1 MSDVNYSSTKLKPVI
16 RNYGCRNRLPHDF
29 KPIHENSRIKIEV
42 CQRCNKKVRFK
53 KHYKGR
59 TDNRAY
65 LEAHARNFAQPAGRT
80 KRLYMKI
87 YRPDFMKIT
96 I

>member
-1 MSDVNYSSTKLKPVI
+1 MSVNYSSTKLKPVI
-16 RNYGCRNRLPHDF
+16 RDYGCRNRLPHDF
-29 KPIHENSRIKIEV
+29 SPVAENSRIKVEV
-42 CQRCNKKVRFK
+42 CIRCGHKERFK

-65 LEAHARNFAQPAGRT
+65 LEAHARNFAQSRGRT

-87 YRPDFMKIT
+87 YQPDDCKI
-96 I
+96 IL